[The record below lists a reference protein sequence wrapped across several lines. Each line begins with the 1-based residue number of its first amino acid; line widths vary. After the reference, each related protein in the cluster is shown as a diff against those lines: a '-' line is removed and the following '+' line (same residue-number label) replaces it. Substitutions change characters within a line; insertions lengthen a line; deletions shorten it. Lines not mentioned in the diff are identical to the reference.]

1 MTKFAKWLLPV
12 TLVAFASGCASMN
25 MDSLTSMGGGSEQS
39 NVNADDVVANQE
51 KIVQEYVLAAGA
63 VNAAQIK
70 IATALDLKEQV
81 AELEEVA
88 DVLGSGSVSDADSLE
103 KISETSA
110 RADSE
115 IQSTLEAGEE
125 LSSESKQELAI
136 ALIPYALGVY
146 QVKEMSE
153 EFQPFLESAQSAI
166 SNASMTEKATLTSK
180 LSTGMYVAKNVPGLL
195 TNLATTGTQLLSY
208 AENQNIDVPDEAT
221 DALGAL

>member
-25 MDSLTSMGGGSEQS
+25 MDSMTSMAGGSGQS
-39 NVNADDVVANQE
+39 SANSDDVLANQD

-70 IATALDLKEQV
+70 IAKALNLKGEV
-81 AELEEVA
+81 AELEETANVF
-88 DVLGSGSVSDADSLE
+88 GSGSVSDADSLE

-110 RADSE
+110 RADAA
-115 IQSTLEAGEE
+115 IQEKLKSGEE
-125 LSSESKQELAI
+125 LSSESKQELAT
-136 ALIPYALGVY
+136 ALIPYALGVK

-153 EFQPFLESAQSAI
+153 EFQPFLESAQSTI
-166 SNASMTEKATLTSK
+166 SSAGMAQKATLTSK
-180 LSTGMYVAKNVPGLL
+180 LSSGMYVAKNAPGLL

-208 AENQNIDVPDEAT
+208 AQNQNIDVPDEAT